1 MNKTILAAY
10 SNEKEV
16 LSDSRREIGLVK
28 KLTQTVLQNVQ
39 CKRCKLFLKF

>member
-16 LSDSRREIGLVK
+16 LSDSRRENWPCEKVNSNCI
-28 KLTQTVLQNVQ
+28 TE
-39 CKRCKLFLKF
+39 CSM